1 MEGAV
6 SATQHPTQAPTLELP
21 REAMEAQR
29 LQTVGLPLQLHQS
42 PHLRLA
48 QGLERHQGL
57 SL

>member
-1 MEGAV
+1 MGDVV
-6 SATQHPTQAPTLELP
+6 SAMQHPTQAPTLELP

-29 LQTVGLPLQLHQS
+29 LRTVGLPLPLHQS

-48 QGLERHQGL
+48 QGLERHQEL